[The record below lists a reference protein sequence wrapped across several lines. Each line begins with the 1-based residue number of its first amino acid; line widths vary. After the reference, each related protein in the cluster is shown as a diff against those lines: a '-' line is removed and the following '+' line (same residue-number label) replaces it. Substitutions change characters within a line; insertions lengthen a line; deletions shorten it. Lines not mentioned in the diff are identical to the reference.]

1 MSSDSSNPP
10 RPPTVNDAKS
20 FRIGKDSAPPEDDT
34 GPETRPPDEDVI
46 AQLASMKPLEYDRV
60 RAEYAERMGCRIT
73 TLDAHVKAARHE
85 DGDSADLPFPEV
97 EPWPDPVVPAEVL
110 DEVSATIRRFVVME
124 PEEADAASLWVAF
137 TWFIDSVAVAPL
149 AIVNAP
155 EMACGKSVLLDII
168 GRMSA
173 RPLPVSNVST
183 ASLFRS
189 VELWSPTLLIDE
201 ADTFVRE
208 NAELKGLI
216 NAGHTRTNAF
226 VLRVEGDNNEPKRF
240 PVWGAKAL
248 AGINLQK
255 HLPDATMSR
264 AIVFNL
270 RRKLQHESVE
280 RLRHAD
286 PGMFEET
293 TSKLAR
299 FAMDYTDQVRRAR
312 PALPDA
318 LNDRDQDNFE
328 PLLAI
333 AECAGPDWVSR
344 ATAAALKLSG
354 TNADST
360 STGHELLVDIREIFV
375 REQVDKI
382 STADLIYELCVDD
395 ERPWDSYNRGR
406 EITPRQLANLLSPY
420 GIKSKTV
427 RVDGR
432 TPKGFSAP
440 VFIDA
445 FARYLADPVEIPQ
458 PSNDPPDSSDDEDA
472 DDSDEY

>member
-1 MSSDSSNPP
+1 MSENSTSP
-10 RPPTVNDAKS
+10 RPSSVADANS
-20 FRIGKDSAPPEDDT
+20 IRIGNDST
-34 GPETRPPDEDVI
+34 PPDEDVI
-46 AQLASMKPLEYDRV
+46 EQLAAMKPLEYERV
-60 RAEYAERMGCRIT
+60 RHAKAKEMGCRPSV
-73 TLDAHVKAARHE
+73 LDQIVKAARNDDDE
-85 DGDSADLPFPEV
+85 SSDLPFPEV
-97 EPWPDPVVPAEVL
+97 EPWPEHVVPAQVL
-110 DEVSATIRRFVVME
+110 DDVVTTVRRFVVME

-155 EMACGKSVLLDII
+155 EMACGKSVLLDVF
-168 GRMSA
+168 GRLSA
-173 RPLPVSNVST
+173 RSLPVSNVST

-201 ADTFVRE
+201 ADTFIRE

-216 NAGHTRTNAF
+216 NAGHTRANAF
-226 VLRVEGDNNEPKRF
+226 VLRVEGDNNEPRRF

-255 HLPDATMSR
+255 HLPDATRSR

-286 PGMFEET
+286 PGIFEET
-293 TSKLAR
+293 SSKLAR
-299 FAMDYTDQVRRAR
+299 FAMDYADRVRRAR

-333 AECAGPDWVSR
+333 AECAGPDWVQR
-344 ATAAALKLSG
+344 ATTAALKLSG
-354 TNADST
+354 THADST
-360 STGHELLVDIREIFV
+360 STGHDLLVDIRGIFM

-382 STADLIYELCVDD
+382 STADLIYALCDD
-395 ERPWDSYNRGR
+395 EERPWSTYNRGKD
-406 EITPRQLANLLSPY
+406 ITPRQLASLLSPY
-420 GIKSKTV
+420 GIKPKTV
-427 RVDGR
+427 RFGDN
-432 TPKGFSAP
+432 TPKGYEISQFA
-440 VFIDA
+440 DA
-445 FARYLADPVEIPQ
+445 FARYLPSIAIVPQ
-458 PSNDPPDSSDDEDA
+458 RRNEPSDSSNDEDL
-472 DDSDEY
+472 DQY

>member
-173 RPLPVSNVST
+173 RPLPVANVST

-189 VELWSPTLLIDE
+189 VELWKPTLLIDE
-201 ADTFVRE
+201 ADTFTRE
-208 NAELKGLI
+208 NTELKGLI
-216 NAGHTRTNAF
+216 NAGHTRANAF
-226 VLRVEGDNNEPKRF
+226 VLRVEGENNEPRRF

-270 RRKLQHESVE
+270 RRKLQHETVE

-299 FAMDYTDQVRRAR
+299 FALDYADQVRRAR
-312 PALPDA
+312 PHLPDS
-318 LNDRDQDNFE
+318 LSDRAQDNWE
-328 PLLAI
+328 ALLAI
-333 AECAGPDWVSR
+333 AECAGAEWLQR
-344 ATAAALKLSG
+344 ALAAALKLSG
-354 TNADST
+354 SNVSAT
-360 STGHELLVDIREIFV
+360 STGSELLADILDVFYHLESN
-375 REQVDKI
+375 KI
-382 STADLIYELCVDD
+382 KTADLIEALCED
-395 ERPWDSYNRGR
+395 EEKAWASYNHGRGV
-406 EITPRQLANLLSPY
+406 TPRQLASLLSPY
-420 GIKSKTV
+420 GIKPKTV
-427 RVDGR
+427 RFGNN
-432 TPKGFSAP
+432 TPKGYELSQFE
-440 VFIDA
+440 DA
-445 FARYLADPVEIPQ
+445 FKRYLTPSGNLPQ
-458 PSNDPPDSSDDEDA
+458 RRIDSSNSCDGE
-472 DDSDEY
+472 DSDLY